1 MSVDEKIKEFRV
13 WEKRLSAYQMA
24 LSLMEIDQI
33 NGSPEEGAEYRGD
46 RSAILYGEFM
56 RLLQDDKMYEIICDL
71 KDSDEVA
78 DPDLKREIELHYE
91 SLTKE
96 RNIPPE
102 EYEAFRK
109 DLDRS
114 TLQWLRAK
122 KEEDFEGYAPYL
134 QKVIDGYKK
143 LTMLQDSPLGLYD
156 RMLDDHQK
164 GWNMKRY
171 DEFFGHVKERVV
183 PLIKDVSGR
192 QPLPVFNGSYPADG
206 QRRVMKKVLQLLGV
220 TDSWCRVT
228 ESEHPLTS
236 FVSKGDI
243 RFTTK
248 YRLNDPTQAI
258 LSTVHESGHA
268 WFGHNV
274 DAKYDGTIIGASIS
288 AGLHESQSR
297 LCENHMGRSKAF
309 WTKVYPWLKEE
320 FPEQFRGLGF
330 DDLYRG
336 LMTVQPSLIRTESD
350 EVTYPIH
357 IMIRYELEKEI
368 FEGGLM
374 AADLLDAWADKY
386 EEYLGLRPD
395 RPSVGVLQ
403 DMHWPY
409 AYFGYFPT
417 YALGSAFAAQFYEAM
432 CRDIDPEKLILEDRY
447 TEIMAWLRDHVKKYA
462 NRYPAD
468 EILKMATGEEFND
481 EYYLRHLMR
490 KAEG

>member
-1 MSVDEKIKEFRV
+1 MSVEEKIKEFRK
-13 WEKRLSAYQMA
+13 WDKRLSAYQLA
-24 LSLMEIDQI
+24 LSLMGIDQV
-33 NGSPEEGAEYRGD
+33 NGCPNEGAEYRGE

-71 KDSDEVA
+71 KDSEEITDG
-78 DPDLKREIELHYE
+78 DLKREIELYYE

-96 RNIPPE
+96 RNVPPE

-114 TLQWLRAK
+114 TLQWLKAK
-122 KEEDFEGYAPYL
+122 KEENFKDYVPYL

-143 LTMLQDSPLGLYD
+143 LTMLQESPLGLYD

-171 DEFFGHVKERVV
+171 DEFFAHVKERVV
-183 PLIKDVSGR
+183 PLIKEKAGR
-192 QPLPVFNGSYPADG
+192 DDLYKFNGDFPTDG
-206 QRRVMKKVLQLLGV
+206 QRKVMKKVLQLLGV
-220 TDSWCRVT
+220 TDSWCIVT

-248 YRLNDPTQAI
+248 YRPKDPTQAI

-268 WFGHNV
+268 WFGHNI
-274 DAKYDGTIIGASIS
+274 DPKYDGTIIGGSIS

-297 LCENHMGRSKAF
+297 LCENHMGRSRAF

-320 FPEQFRGLGF
+320 FGQQFNNIGF
-330 DDLYRG
+330 DDFYKG
-336 LMTVQPSLIRTESD
+336 LMRVRPSLIRTESD

-374 AADLLDAWADKY
+374 AVDLLDAWADKY

-395 RPSVGVLQ
+395 KPSAGVLQ

-432 CRDIDPEKLILEDRY
+432 SKDIDPEKLILEDRY
-447 TEIMAWLRDHVKKYA
+447 TEIMAWLRDHVQKYA
-462 NRYPAD
+462 NRYSAD
-468 EILKMATGEEFND
+468 EVLRMATGEEFND
-481 EYYLRHLMR
+481 EYYLRHLEKR
-490 KAEG
+490 AGE